1 MLGHQERWQED
12 LFIAGSL
19 RDLIPEDHVLR
30 RVDRVLDLGWLRDA
44 VADCYCADNGRPGID
59 PEAAV
64 RLMLAGFLLG
74 IVHDR
79 KLMREAQV
87 NLAIRWFAGYRLHE
101 RLPDH
106 SSLTRIRRRWG
117 ERRFREVFERTVA
130 GCVDAG
136 IATGEVVHVDATLI
150 RANVSWDSMVER
162 HATAVLD
169 GHASTPT
176 AEPGSGGKR
185 VSLTDPDATL
195 ATGHRRGRM
204 EPRYKQHTA
213 VDDQAGVIVDVELTT
228 GSVNEGDLVETH
240 LDNVAQRTGRP
251 VEVLTADA
259 GYAYAKTYRSAE
271 QRGVDPVIPPKAE
284 PPPKSRVP
292 LRRFRYDAKHDIVR
306 CPAGKTMRPSARA
319 RHGRFFRARTAD
331 CRNCALRA
339 ECLPRPHGTR
349 AVVISDGYD
358 ALLRARRRRPRWTAV
373 EQQHYRRHRW
383 RAEGIFAE
391 AKEQHGLRRAVRR
404 GRWNVAIQAYLTAAA
419 INLKRLAASSFSLL
433 AWMNSSSG
441 PQVVVP
447 GR

>member
-1 MLGHQERWQED
+1 MLGQQERWQED
-12 LFIAGSL
+12 LFVAGSL
-19 RDLIPEDHVLR
+19 RDLIPEDHILR
-30 RVDRVLDLGWLRDA
+30 RVDRVLDLAWLRGA
-44 VADCYCADNGRPGID
+44 VADCYCTDNGRPGID

-79 KLMREAQV
+79 KLLREAQV

-106 SSLTRIRRRWG
+106 SSLTRIRQRWG
-117 ERRFREVFERTVA
+117 ERRFREIFERTVTC
-130 GCVDAG
+130 CVEAG
-136 IATGEVVHVDATLI
+136 IASGEVVHIDATLI
-150 RANVSWDSMVER
+150 RADVSWDSMVER

-169 GHASTPT
+169 GDATAPA
-176 AEPGSGGKR
+176 AEPGSSSKR
-185 VSLTDPDATL
+185 VSRTDPDATL
-195 ATGHRRGRM
+195 ATGTRRGRM

-213 VDDQAGVIVDVELTT
+213 VDDQAGVIVDVALTT
-228 GSVNEGDLVETH
+228 GSTNEGDLVETH
-240 LDNVAQRTGRP
+240 LDNVAQLTGRP
-251 VEVLTADA
+251 VKVLTADA

-292 LRRFRYDAKHDIVR
+292 LRRFRYDARNDIVR

-319 RHGRFFRARTAD
+319 PHGRFFRARTAD
-331 CRNCALRA
+331 CRRCALRA

-349 AVVISDGYD
+349 SVVISDGYD

-373 EQQHYRRHRW
+373 ERQHYQRHRW

-391 AKEQHGLRRAVRR
+391 AKAQHGLRRAVRR
-404 GRWNVAIQAYLTAAA
+404 RRWNVAVQAYLTAAA
-419 INLKRLAASSFSLL
+419 INLKRLAAAFPSLGARMGWL
-433 AWMNSSSG
+433 GSAHFALS
-441 PQVVVP
+441 P
-447 GR
+447 G